1 MRIPVVNPYM
11 PDQKKYERLI
21 SKIYDRGWL
30 TNQGPFV
37 QELEERLSEYL
48 GVKRIICVSS
58 GSAALHLAY
67 KICNLHSRVVTSP
80 FSYIATSSTLAW
92 DELSPSFC
100 DIHPMSLNLDVSN
113 LKNYDFQEISGI
125 VTTLVYGNPFGLKEL
140 EDKCKE
146 ENIPLILDAAHAFD
160 IRVDNQSVLT
170 TGRAASISFHATK
183 VFHTIEGGAL
193 VVNSDE
199 DEELARSYINFG
211 INGENFLASGGTNFK
226 MNEFEAAMGI
236 CVLDDIDFILERRRE
251 IGELYNKDLDNICL
265 RPEWMDG
272 IKNNHSYAPFIFKSE
287 KECLSVHNSL
297 SAHGIQSRRYFYP
310 SLDKVYDNIG
320 DKSCDISREL
330 AGKILCLPIYP
341 GLNPKDQM
349 HIIKIVKESLNAL

>member
-1 MRIPVVNPYM
+1 
-11 PDQKKYERLI
+11 
-21 SKIYDRGWL
+21 
-30 TNQGPFV
+30 
-37 QELEERLSEYL
+37 
-48 GVKRIICVSS
+48 
-58 GSAALHLAY
+58 
-67 KICNLHSRVVTSP
+67 
-80 FSYIATSSTLAW
+80 
-92 DELSPSFC
+92 
-100 DIHPMSLNLDVSN
+100 
-113 LKNYDFQEISGI
+113 
-125 VTTLVYGNPFGLKEL
+125 
-140 EDKCKE
+140 
-146 ENIPLILDAAHAFD
+146 
-160 IRVDNQSVLT
+160 
-170 TGRAASISFHATK
+170 
-183 VFHTIEGGAL
+183 
-193 VVNSDE
+193 
-199 DEELARSYINFG
+199 
-211 INGENFLASGGTNFK
+211 